1 MKILGIIPASKGS
14 KRLPNK
20 NILHFDGK
28 PLVEHIINT
37 ARKSNLINKLVVS
50 TDCTEILELVKEYDE
65 VVGIKR
71 LDALAND
78 TSPAID

>member
-28 PLVEHIINT
+28 PLN
-37 ARKSNLINKLVVS
+37 RLLIL
-50 TDCTEILELVKEYDE
+50 LENP
-65 VVGIKR
+65 I
-71 LDALAND
+71 
-78 TSPAID
+78 